1 MSRRT
6 LRGLLALPALGVLGA
21 ILAWGASGLAPFG
34 HFHGFYGQLLNAIAL
49 PQRHTTNTVTAIV
62 FDYRG
67 IYMGV
72 AVVCAAVSWISG
84 LVFARFLGR
93 L

>member
-1 MSRRT
+1 VNAFEIAA
-6 LRGLLALPALGVLGA
+6 LALVTGFVPLLWVGLREREIDGVVALELAGA
-21 ILAWGASGLAPFG
+21 
-34 HFHGFYGQLLNAIAL
+34 
-49 PQRHTTNTVTAIV
+49 VTALILV
-62 FDYRG
+62 CLAEGYHRG